1 MDFGNWVRVQRER
14 QEMDVRAFARLTGVD
29 ASTISRIEQAR
40 SQVTLWT
47 AVRMCERL
55 NVTPGDLLA
64 ALRGKRPPFAAW
76 RQAEQGVDVV
86 TVGDLEAFVSYM
98 RRTFQEGSTW
108 LTSLL
113 NQVAAREEEGYA
125 SHGGSAPL
133 IVPEDIE
140 KLLQDSPL
148 YQFKVQYPAAITAE
162 DLWEIYLRGGALSL
176 VDIGAYL
183 KHVRRAR
190 RVTLSGLEESGRV
203 SASVI
208 SRLETGSL
216 ERVKLIDVLT
226 LDEQLG
232 QEGKLVVMYWR
243 ACMLIDAVARLHQ
256 RDFQAGG
263 EGPSKELRLE
273 QEWRLIELFT
283 TICRWLACLE
293 PNDHSWMS
301 AFRQRWDHAPAG
313 VESDMAEDV
322 SR

>member
-1 MDFGNWVRVQRER
+1 MDFGRWVRAQRER
-14 QEMDVRAFARLTGVD
+14 REMDVRAFARLTGVD

-55 NVTPGDLLA
+55 NMTPADLLG
-64 ALRGKRPPFAAW
+64 ALWGKRPPFAV
-76 RQAEQGVDVV
+76 RQKEGQEGDIV
-86 TVGDLEAFVSYM
+86 TVEDLEAFLRYM
-98 RRTFQEGSTW
+98 RRRWQEGCAW

-113 NQVAAREEEGYA
+113 NQVAAREDDGRA

-140 KLLQDSPL
+140 KLLQDSHL

-162 DLWEIYLRGGALSL
+162 DLWDIYLRGGALSL
-176 VDIGAYL
+176 MDMGAYL
-183 KHVRRAR
+183 KQARRAR
-190 RVTLSGLEESGRV
+190 RVTLSDLEESGKV
-203 SASVI
+203 SASVL

-232 QEGKLVVMYWR
+232 QEGKLMAMYWR
-243 ACMLIDAVARLHQ
+243 ACILIDAVARVHQ
-256 RDFQAGG
+256 RDLQTEAVGSG
-263 EGPSKELRLE
+263 EGLRLE
-273 QEWRLIELFT
+273 QEWRLIEVFT

-301 AFRQRWDHAPAG
+301 AFRQRWDRAAA
-313 VESDMAEDV
+313 VRADMAKDMPI
-322 SR
+322 